1 MRLKNVQLGYT
12 IPREITQKFKVETLR
27 VYGSLENYLTF
38 TQYKGF
44 DPEVSGTQYPTL
56 KQALLGLNISF

>member
-1 MRLKNVQLGYT
+1 VK
-12 IPREITQKFKVETLR
+12 ISTLR

-38 TQYKGF
+38 TRYKGI